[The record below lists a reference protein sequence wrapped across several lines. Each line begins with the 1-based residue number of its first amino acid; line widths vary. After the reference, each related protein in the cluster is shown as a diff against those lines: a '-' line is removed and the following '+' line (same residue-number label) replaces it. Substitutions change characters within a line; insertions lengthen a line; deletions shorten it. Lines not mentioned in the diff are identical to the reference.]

1 LKQEIRELRALGVE
15 SNIIG
20 YTSSTAEAPD
30 QQKTF
35 MEAGLN
41 GWFQKPM
48 TFEIITPFLS
58 DLTNNN

>member
-20 YTSSTAEAPD
+20 YNSSTAEAPD
-30 QQKTF
+30 QQQTF

-58 DLTNNN
+58 NLTNIN

>member
-15 SNIIG
+15 NNIIG

-30 QQKTF
+30 QQQTF

-41 GWFQKPM
+41 GWFQKP
-48 TFEIITPFLS
+48 TNFEIITPFLS
-58 DLTNNN
+58 NLTNIN